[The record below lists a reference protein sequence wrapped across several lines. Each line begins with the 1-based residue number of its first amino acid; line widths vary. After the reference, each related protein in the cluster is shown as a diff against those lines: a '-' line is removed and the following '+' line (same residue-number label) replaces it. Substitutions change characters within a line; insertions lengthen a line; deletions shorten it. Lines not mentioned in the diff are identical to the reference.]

1 MPYTNTKYN
10 YVTQLQNDLSE
21 NCVSKNFLIS
31 CSNETFEK
39 YYLTNKASYLIHPFS
54 KVSNNMTKFSQN
66 QKPIFKYKKPSR
78 VPIDLSSSLFP
89 TYTQK
94 NIQNQVKV
102 PSSSYTM
109 NLASL
114 NVSKEITINNKI
126 WNNSSDRVYDYKNSK
141 KDNKDEDEDEDS
153 DDEDESKTE
162 PSAKEVVKSAKKKQE
177 DDDEDEEKNEE
188 NLEVKETF
196 VSMSDLD
203 RLFKTDSIKNTLDST
218 SEKIKSFM

>member
-10 YVTQLQNDLSE
+10 YITQLQNDLSE

-39 YYLTNKASYLIHPFS
+39 YYLTNKASYLIHPYS

-66 QKPIFKYKKPSR
+66 QNPIFKYKKPSR
-78 VPIDLSSSLFP
+78 VQIDLSSSLFP
-89 TYTQK
+89 IYTQK

-102 PSSSYTM
+102 ASSSYTM

-114 NVSKEITINNKI
+114 NVSKEITINNKV

-141 KDNKDEDEDEDS
+141 KDNKGVDIKYNSYDRYLNKKKANYL
-153 DDEDESKTE
+153 KTE
-162 PSAKEVVKSAKKKQE
+162 KESNSNIKPLYGNKTRAYSIINC
-177 DDDEDEEKNEE
+177 EKNC
-188 NLEVKETF
+188 
-196 VSMSDLD
+196 
-203 RLFKTDSIKNTLDST
+203 
-218 SEKIKSFM
+218 

>member
-10 YVTQLQNDLSE
+10 YITQLQNDLSE

-39 YYLTNKASYLIHPFS
+39 YYLTNKASYLIHPYS

-66 QKPIFKYKKPSR
+66 QNPIFKYKKPSR

-114 NVSKEITINNKI
+114 NVSKEITNNDKV
-126 WNNSSDRVYDYKNSK
+126 WNSSSDRVYDYKNSK
-141 KDNKDEDEDEDS
+141 KDNRGVDIKHNSYDRYLNKKKANYL
-153 DDEDESKTE
+153 KTE
-162 PSAKEVVKSAKKKQE
+162 KESNSNIKPLYGNKTTAYSIINC
-177 DDDEDEEKNEE
+177 EKNC
-188 NLEVKETF
+188 
-196 VSMSDLD
+196 
-203 RLFKTDSIKNTLDST
+203 
-218 SEKIKSFM
+218 

>member
-10 YVTQLQNDLSE
+10 YITQLQNDLSE

-39 YYLTNKASYLIHPFS
+39 YYLTNKASYLIHPYS

-66 QKPIFKYKKPSR
+66 QNPIFKYKKPSR
-78 VPIDLSSSLFP
+78 VQIDLSSSLFP
-89 TYTQK
+89 TYIQK

-114 NVSKEITINNKI
+114 NVSKEITNNNNV

-141 KDNKDEDEDEDS
+141 KDNKGVDLKHNSYDRYLARKKS
-153 DDEDESKTE
+153 SYLKTE
-162 PSAKEVVKSAKKKQE
+162 KISQLPKAKVGN
-177 DDDEDEEKNEE
+177 KNMKFGLI
-188 NLEVKETF
+188 NGC
-196 VSMSDLD
+196 M
-203 RLFKTDSIKNTLDST
+203 KNC
-218 SEKIKSFM
+218 

>member
-114 NVSKEITINNKI
+114 SVSKEITNNNNV

-141 KDNKDEDEDEDS
+141 KDNKGVDLKHNSYDRYLNKKKANYL
-153 DDEDESKTE
+153 KTE
-162 PSAKEVVKSAKKKQE
+162 KESNSNIKPLYGNKTIAYSIINC
-177 DDDEDEEKNEE
+177 EKNC
-188 NLEVKETF
+188 
-196 VSMSDLD
+196 
-203 RLFKTDSIKNTLDST
+203 
-218 SEKIKSFM
+218 

>member
-21 NCVSKNFLIS
+21 NCVSNNFLIS
-31 CSNETFEK
+31 CSNESFEK

-66 QKPIFKYKKPSR
+66 QNPIFKYKKPSR

-114 NVSKEITINNKI
+114 NVSKEITNNDNV

-141 KDNKDEDEDEDS
+141 KDNKGVDLKHNSYDRYLNKKKANYL
-153 DDEDESKTE
+153 KTE
-162 PSAKEVVKSAKKKQE
+162 KELNSNIKPLYGNKTRAYSIINC
-177 DDDEDEEKNEE
+177 EKNC
-188 NLEVKETF
+188 
-196 VSMSDLD
+196 
-203 RLFKTDSIKNTLDST
+203 
-218 SEKIKSFM
+218 

>member
-10 YVTQLQNDLSE
+10 YITQLQNDLSE

-39 YYLTNKASYLIHPFS
+39 YYLTNKASYLIHPYS

-66 QKPIFKYKKPSR
+66 QNPIFKYKKPSR

-114 NVSKEITINNKI
+114 NVSKEITNNDKV
-126 WNNSSDRVYDYKNSK
+126 WNNSSDRVYDYKKSK
-141 KDNKDEDEDEDS
+141 KSNKGVDIKHNSYDRYLNKKKANYL
-153 DDEDESKTE
+153 KTE
-162 PSAKEVVKSAKKKQE
+162 KESNSNIKPLYGNKTIAYSIINC
-177 DDDEDEEKNEE
+177 EKNC
-188 NLEVKETF
+188 
-196 VSMSDLD
+196 
-203 RLFKTDSIKNTLDST
+203 
-218 SEKIKSFM
+218 

>member
-114 NVSKEITINNKI
+114 SVSKEITNNNNV

-141 KDNKDEDEDEDS
+141 KDNKGVDLKHNSYDRYLNKKKS
-153 DDEDESKTE
+153 NYLKTE
-162 PSAKEVVKSAKKKQE
+162 KESNSNIKPLYGNKTRTYSIINC
-177 DDDEDEEKNEE
+177 EKNC
-188 NLEVKETF
+188 
-196 VSMSDLD
+196 
-203 RLFKTDSIKNTLDST
+203 
-218 SEKIKSFM
+218 

>member
-1 MPYTNTKYN
+1 MPYTNAKYN
-10 YVTQLQNDLSE
+10 YITQLQNDLSE

-114 NVSKEITINNKI
+114 SVSKEITNNNNV

-141 KDNKDEDEDEDS
+141 KDNKGVDLKHNSYDRYLNKKKANYL
-153 DDEDESKTE
+153 KTE
-162 PSAKEVVKSAKKKQE
+162 KESNSNIKPLYGNKTIAYSIINC
-177 DDDEDEEKNEE
+177 EKNC
-188 NLEVKETF
+188 
-196 VSMSDLD
+196 
-203 RLFKTDSIKNTLDST
+203 
-218 SEKIKSFM
+218 

>member
-39 YYLTNKASYLIHPFS
+39 YYLTNKASYLIHPYS

-66 QKPIFKYKKPSR
+66 QNPIFKYKKPSR

-114 NVSKEITINNKI
+114 NVSKEITNNDNV

-141 KDNKDEDEDEDS
+141 KDNKGVDLKHNSYDRYLNKKKS
-153 DDEDESKTE
+153 NYLKTE
-162 PSAKEVVKSAKKKQE
+162 KELNSNIKPLYGNKTRAYSIINC
-177 DDDEDEEKNEE
+177 EKNC
-188 NLEVKETF
+188 
-196 VSMSDLD
+196 
-203 RLFKTDSIKNTLDST
+203 
-218 SEKIKSFM
+218 

>member
-114 NVSKEITINNKI
+114 SVSKEITNNNNV

-141 KDNKDEDEDEDS
+141 KDNKGVDLKHNSYDRYLNKKKANYL
-153 DDEDESKTE
+153 KTE
-162 PSAKEVVKSAKKKQE
+162 KESNINIKPLYGNKTRAYSIINC
-177 DDDEDEEKNEE
+177 EKNC
-188 NLEVKETF
+188 
-196 VSMSDLD
+196 
-203 RLFKTDSIKNTLDST
+203 
-218 SEKIKSFM
+218 

>member
-39 YYLTNKASYLIHPFS
+39 YYLTNKASHLIHPYS
-54 KVSNNMTKFSQN
+54 KVSNSMTKFSETQN
-66 QKPIFKYKKPSR
+66 PVFKYKTPSR
-78 VPIDLSSSLFP
+78 VPIDLSSSIFP
-89 TYTQK
+89 IYTQK

-114 NVSKEITINNKI
+114 NVSKEITNNKKV

-141 KDNKDEDEDEDS
+141 KSNKGVDVKHNSYDRYLNKKKANYL
-153 DDEDESKTE
+153 KTE
-162 PSAKEVVKSAKKKQE
+162 NEPTPNIKPLYGNKTRAYSILNC
-177 DDDEDEEKNEE
+177 EK
-188 NLEVKETF
+188 
-196 VSMSDLD
+196 DC
-203 RLFKTDSIKNTLDST
+203 
-218 SEKIKSFM
+218 

>member
-114 NVSKEITINNKI
+114 SVSKEITNNNNV

-141 KDNKDEDEDEDS
+141 KDNKGVDLKHNSYDRYLNKKKANYL
-153 DDEDESKTE
+153 KTE
-162 PSAKEVVKSAKKKQE
+162 KESNSNIKPLYGNKTTAYSIINC
-177 DDDEDEEKNEE
+177 EKNC
-188 NLEVKETF
+188 
-196 VSMSDLD
+196 
-203 RLFKTDSIKNTLDST
+203 
-218 SEKIKSFM
+218 

>member
-66 QKPIFKYKKPSR
+66 QNPIFKYKKPSR

-89 TYTQK
+89 TYIQK

-114 NVSKEITINNKI
+114 NVSKEITNNNNV

-141 KDNKDEDEDEDS
+141 KDNKGVDLKHNSYDRYLNKKKS
-153 DDEDESKTE
+153 NYLKTE
-162 PSAKEVVKSAKKKQE
+162 KELNSNIKPLYGNKTRAYSIINC
-177 DDDEDEEKNEE
+177 EKNC
-188 NLEVKETF
+188 
-196 VSMSDLD
+196 
-203 RLFKTDSIKNTLDST
+203 
-218 SEKIKSFM
+218 

>member
-10 YVTQLQNDLSE
+10 YITQLQNDLSE

-39 YYLTNKASYLIHPFS
+39 YYLTNKASYLIHPYS

-66 QKPIFKYKKPSR
+66 QNPIFKYKKPSR
-78 VPIDLSSSLFP
+78 VQIDLSSSLFP
-89 TYTQK
+89 IYTQK

-114 NVSKEITINNKI
+114 NVSKEITINNKV

-141 KDNKDEDEDEDS
+141 KDNKGVDIKYNSYDRYLNKKKANYL
-153 DDEDESKTE
+153 KTE
-162 PSAKEVVKSAKKKQE
+162 KELNSNIKPLYGNKTTAYSIINC
-177 DDDEDEEKNEE
+177 EKNC
-188 NLEVKETF
+188 
-196 VSMSDLD
+196 
-203 RLFKTDSIKNTLDST
+203 
-218 SEKIKSFM
+218 

>member
-21 NCVSKNFLIS
+21 NCASKNFLIS

-66 QKPIFKYKKPSR
+66 QNPIFKYKKPSR

-114 NVSKEITINNKI
+114 NVSKEITNNNNV

-141 KDNKDEDEDEDS
+141 KDNKGVDLKHNSYDRYLNKKKS
-153 DDEDESKTE
+153 NYLKTE
-162 PSAKEVVKSAKKKQE
+162 KELNSNIKPLYGNKTTAYSIINC
-177 DDDEDEEKNEE
+177 EKNC
-188 NLEVKETF
+188 
-196 VSMSDLD
+196 
-203 RLFKTDSIKNTLDST
+203 
-218 SEKIKSFM
+218 

>member
-39 YYLTNKASYLIHPFS
+39 YYLTNKASYLIHPYS

-66 QKPIFKYKKPSR
+66 QNPIFKYKKPSR

-89 TYTQK
+89 TYIQK

-114 NVSKEITINNKI
+114 NVSKEITNNDNV

-141 KDNKDEDEDEDS
+141 KDNKGVDLKHNSYDRYLNKKKS
-153 DDEDESKTE
+153 NYLKTE
-162 PSAKEVVKSAKKKQE
+162 KELNSNIKPLYGNKTRAYSIINC
-177 DDDEDEEKNEE
+177 EKNC
-188 NLEVKETF
+188 
-196 VSMSDLD
+196 
-203 RLFKTDSIKNTLDST
+203 
-218 SEKIKSFM
+218 

>member
-66 QKPIFKYKKPSR
+66 QNPIFKYKKPSR

-114 NVSKEITINNKI
+114 NVSKEITNNNNV

-141 KDNKDEDEDEDS
+141 KDNKGVDLKHNSYDRYLNKKKS
-153 DDEDESKTE
+153 NYLKTE
-162 PSAKEVVKSAKKKQE
+162 KELNSNIKPLYGNKTRAYSIINC
-177 DDDEDEEKNEE
+177 EKNC
-188 NLEVKETF
+188 
-196 VSMSDLD
+196 
-203 RLFKTDSIKNTLDST
+203 
-218 SEKIKSFM
+218 

>member
-66 QKPIFKYKKPSR
+66 QNPIFKYKKPSR

-114 NVSKEITINNKI
+114 NVSKEITNNNNV

-141 KDNKDEDEDEDS
+141 KDNKGVDLKHNSYDRYLNKKKS
-153 DDEDESKTE
+153 NYLKTE
-162 PSAKEVVKSAKKKQE
+162 KELNSNIKPLYGNKTRAYGIINC
-177 DDDEDEEKNEE
+177 EKNC
-188 NLEVKETF
+188 
-196 VSMSDLD
+196 
-203 RLFKTDSIKNTLDST
+203 
-218 SEKIKSFM
+218 

>member
-141 KDNKDEDEDEDS
+141 KDNKGVDLKHNSYDRYLNKKKANYL
-153 DDEDESKTE
+153 KTE
-162 PSAKEVVKSAKKKQE
+162 KESNSNIKPLYGNKTIAYSIINC
-177 DDDEDEEKNEE
+177 EKNC
-188 NLEVKETF
+188 
-196 VSMSDLD
+196 
-203 RLFKTDSIKNTLDST
+203 
-218 SEKIKSFM
+218 

>member
-10 YVTQLQNDLSE
+10 YITQLQNDLSE

-114 NVSKEITINNKI
+114 SVSKEITNNNNV

-141 KDNKDEDEDEDS
+141 KDNKGVDLKHNSYDRYLNKKKANYL
-153 DDEDESKTE
+153 KTE
-162 PSAKEVVKSAKKKQE
+162 KESNSNIKPLYGNKTTAYSIINC
-177 DDDEDEEKNEE
+177 EKNC
-188 NLEVKETF
+188 
-196 VSMSDLD
+196 
-203 RLFKTDSIKNTLDST
+203 
-218 SEKIKSFM
+218 

>member
-21 NCVSKNFLIS
+21 NCTSKNFLIS

-66 QKPIFKYKKPSR
+66 QNPIFKYKKPSR

-114 NVSKEITINNKI
+114 NVSKEITNNNNV

-141 KDNKDEDEDEDS
+141 KDNKGVDLKHNSYDRYLNKKKS
-153 DDEDESKTE
+153 NYLKTE
-162 PSAKEVVKSAKKKQE
+162 KELNSNIKPLYGNKTTAYSIINC
-177 DDDEDEEKNEE
+177 EKNC
-188 NLEVKETF
+188 
-196 VSMSDLD
+196 
-203 RLFKTDSIKNTLDST
+203 
-218 SEKIKSFM
+218 